1 MYEIS
6 DGNYDG
12 TRGGHPAPANVAQT
26 APQQM
31 PVPLVAPKPG
41 YAAPIAALN
50 MSQPE
55 TLDAPRFPPGIN
67 SVRTHPSGH
76 AAPRMPPAVARQP
89 PPPAAPI
96 SVPSTPHPLP
106 PTMSPILP
114 VFARPAKPS
123 EPRDVKWGP
132 EPILRGNS
140 EEKLIPRRGERGD
153 DFWRRFSMVAREESR
168 KPYSQKQRYDCSRAI
183 VTTVTNVHIALFSA
197 WLRKTQGGANRLSI
211 WVWIV
216 GLIIFSVSFYSN
228 FLMCGP
234 L

>member
-1 MYEIS
+1 MVQVSPLKKKVVEMMFMYDIS

-12 TRGGHPAPANVAQT
+12 TRAGHPAPANVAQS

-31 PVPLVAPKPG
+31 PVPLIAPKPG

-55 TLDAPRFPPGIN
+55 TLNAPRFPPGI
-67 SVRTHPSGH
+67 SSARTHPSDH
-76 AAPRMPPAVARQP
+76 AAPRMPPAVARPP

-123 EPRDVKWGP
+123 EPRDITWGP

-140 EEKLIPRRGERGD
+140 EEKLIPRRGEKGD

-168 KPYSQKQRYDCSRAI
+168 KPYSQKQR
-183 VTTVTNVHIALFSA
+183 
-197 WLRKTQGGANRLSI
+197 
-211 WVWIV
+211 
-216 GLIIFSVSFYSN
+216 
-228 FLMCGP
+228 
-234 L
+234 